1 MGQAWGR
8 IPQALIPAGQQ
19 DRLCPNS
26 PGAPLVFSILVANCT
41 NGHGIQTKLSALQMG
56 RSKLRPP
63 PGKSSPQ
70 PGGALAIFRLSQP
83 VSRSCSFNC
92 CWTGSRTR
100 CLSAGA
106 LAAPAWH
113 RWREVCWPPCGGTK
127 EHVGNSHWEASAAHV
142 MPATAPRLKHWIAPH
157 LQMRKLRHGDVKR
170 HAPRVTPLAEAGSNP
185 GTADPKTGA
194 PKPRAH

>member
-63 PGKSSPQ
+63 PGKSSP
-70 PGGALAIFRLSQP
+70 PTRWSPRHFPAFSARLEIL
-83 VSRSCSFNC
+83 F
-92 CWTGSRTR
+92 
-100 CLSAGA
+100 L
-106 LAAPAWH
+106 
-113 RWREVCWPPCGGTK
+113 
-127 EHVGNSHWEASAAHV
+127 
-142 MPATAPRLKHWIAPH
+142 
-157 LQMRKLRHGDVKR
+157 
-170 HAPRVTPLAEAGSNP
+170 
-185 GTADPKTGA
+185 
-194 PKPRAH
+194 